1 MFIGYSLKKVGV
13 KKPSVE
19 SIHRLETQ
27 VSTGRVVEK
36 SRLIDRENDRYV
48 EHVVDD
54 TNRETIHRSE
64 EPLSEHQGHGSA
76 KKTKTAITREQ
87 KGP

>member
-1 MFIGYSLKKVGV
+1 MFIGYSLKKEGI
-13 KKPSVE
+13 KKPIVE

-27 VSTGRVVEK
+27 VSTGRLVEK
-36 SRLIDRENDRYV
+36 SRLIDRGSDRYV

-54 TNRETIHRSE
+54 TTRETIHCSE

-76 KKTKTAITREQ
+76 KKKDS
-87 KGP
+87 